1 MGIKTEVMAGKLLD
15 LYRKW
20 QADGKPKG
28 GVTNGERETTQKS
41 AENLQAG

>member
-15 LYRKW
+15 LYRQW

-28 GVTNGERETTQKS
+28 GVTNGACEAAQEP